1 MINTTLDKTRKGTLC
16 TIVCLPTGV
25 TKIQL
30 IRMGISEGD
39 TITCIE
45 RLPGG
50 TIVIQKT
57 RQEIALGFELA
68 KNIQVL
74 PI

>member
-1 MINTTLDKTRKGTLC
+1 MINTTLDKTRKGTHC
-16 TIVCLPTGV
+16 TIVCLPTGEI
-25 TKIQL
+25 KIQL

-39 TITCIE
+39 TITCVE